1 MSDHFKPI
9 YKIGHSLSCFLFQNI
24 LDCEAYGADFVPK
37 TGPFLLACNHSSNLD
52 PFLAGCFI
60 SRDIYFFARKTL
72 FKPGFANWILRKFN
86 SIPVDRDG
94 GDVSAL
100 KKVLELLKQGEGV
113 LIFPEGTRS
122 PDGLIQTAKKGVG
135 MMACRAQVPVVP
147 VHIIGSF
154 DVWGKG
160 GKFPKFLPGH
170 IRLVYGQPLNPKDY
184 DPGQGDPD
192 RYQKAADKIL
202 KTIVSLTC
210 NNQSKSLEGPHKSN
224 NPHNPR
230 FL

>member
-1 MSDHFKPI
+1 MADHFKPI
-9 YKIGHSLSCFLFQNI
+9 YRIGHTLSRFLFQGV
-24 LDCEAYGADFVPK
+24 LGAEAYGQHLVPK

-94 GDVSAL
+94 GKDISAL
-100 KKVLELLKQGEGV
+100 KRVLELLNEGEGV

-122 PDGLIQTAKKGVG
+122 MDGLIQTAKRGVG

-147 VHIIGSF
+147 VHIMGSF

-160 GKFPKFLPGH
+160 GKFPKFLPN
-170 IRLVYGQPLNPKDY
+170 RMTLVYGQPLYPENY
-184 DPGQGDPD
+184 DVGHADPE
-192 RYQKAADKIL
+192 RYQKAADTIL
-202 KTIVSLTC
+202 KAIVALRPPSI
-210 NNQSKSLEGPHKSN
+210 
-224 NPHNPR
+224 NP
-230 FL
+230 L